1 MRVKNRD
8 GATVLG
14 PWIVSAD
21 EVADPHALELAT
33 YVNGTRRQHGSTAN
47 MVNDIPALIEYL
59 SDFMTLQPGD
69 VILTGTPE
77 GVGFARKPPVFMKE
91 GDVVS
96 VEIEGLG
103 TLTNPLKN
111 YQ

>member
-1 MRVKNRD
+1 
-8 GATVLG
+8 
-14 PWIVSAD
+14 
-21 EVADPHALELAT
+21 
-33 YVNGTRRQHGSTAN
+33 
-47 MVNDIPALIEYL
+47 
-59 SDFMTLQPGD
+59 
-69 VILTGTPE
+69 
-77 GVGFARKPPVFMKE
+77 MKE

>member
-1 MRVKNRD
+1 VTKDEIADVQKLQLRTYLNGQLMQD
-8 GATVLG
+8 GNTKDMIFSVA
-14 PWIVSAD
+14 VSIAD
-21 EVADPHALELAT
+21 LARICTLEV
-33 YVNGTRRQHGSTAN
+33 
-47 MVNDIPALIEYL
+47 
-59 SDFMTLQPGD
+59 GD

-91 GDVVS
+91 GDVVT

-111 YQ
+111 QQ